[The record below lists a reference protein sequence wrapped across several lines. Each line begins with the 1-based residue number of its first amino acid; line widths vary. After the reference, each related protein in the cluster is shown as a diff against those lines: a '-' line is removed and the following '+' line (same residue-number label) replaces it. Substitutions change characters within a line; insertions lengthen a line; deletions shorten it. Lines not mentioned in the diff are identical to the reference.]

1 MRMVSEAM
9 FDLMMHM
16 IGYDLS
22 LEEKF
27 KDVMSEYYKDEYDE
41 ELIFELA
48 TWCDDRWRTRI
59 VEMLNKLTEE

>member
-1 MRMVSEAM
+1 MVSEAM

>member
-1 MRMVSEAM
+1 MVSEAM
-9 FDLMMHM
+9 FELMMQM

-27 KDVMSEYYKDEYDE
+27 KDVMSEYHEGKYDE

-48 TWCDDRWRTRI
+48 SWCDYRWGTRI